1 MLPVLELRLHLY
13 LCWVCLEQ
21 TSYLLPELLF
31 YESALCAYR
40 KTACCKI
47 HLFCSESMT
56 EADKFWFA
64 IAVLPQQ
71 WLCYVLYD
79 MPEVCLMW
87 CFIWTVLELLGLL
100 YRVLCL
106 SNYMVALFWLQIDH
120 SFSLQYL
127 CCMFWNLYPGHQL
140 V

>member
-13 LCWVCLEQ
+13 LCWVYLEQ
-21 TSYLLPELLF
+21 CQQSSYLLPELLF
-31 YESALCAYR
+31 YESVLCAYR

-47 HLFCSESMT
+47 HLLCYESMT

-79 MPEVCLMW
+79 MPEVWLMW
-87 CFIWTVLELLGLL
+87 CFVWTVLELLGLL

-106 SNYMVALFWLQIDH
+106 NNYMVTLFWLQIDH

-127 CCMFWNLYPGHQL
+127 CCMFWNL
-140 V
+140 